1 MKSRLHIVIS
11 TIILVTLAL
20 PQSSLAGRIV
30 LTNDEW
36 TTSNAGFSNSP
47 DAEIYVQNI
56 ANIFANGGAGQ
67 FHAYS
72 TNFSLTGSAL
82 ANAMTSAG
90 HTWSVGTGIT
100 FDLSTLSLFDGIFLA
115 GNTVD
120 LDVLTGYVDAGGNV
134 YLAGGITSNAALTAN
149 NWNPFLNQFGLDFAS
164 TISIGASNE
173 PISSTHPIFENV
185 TTLYQAGGQEV
196 FDLDPTDLRNQVLEF
211 NTAGRGLYAIYDSTV
226 PIPPA
231 IWLFGSGLLGLIGIA
246 RRRKAA
252 NSA

>member
-1 MKSRLHIVIS
+1 MKQRLHLVFS
-11 TIILVTLAL
+11 TLILFTLVL
-20 PQSSLAGRIV
+20 PQTALAGRII
-30 LTNDEW
+30 LANDEW
-36 TTSNAGFSNSP
+36 PTSNTGFANSP
-47 DAEIYVQNI
+47 DVEIYVQNI

-100 FDLSTLSLFDGIFLA
+100 FDLSTLSVYDGIFLA

-120 LDVLTGYVDAGGNV
+120 LNVLKEYVDAGGNV

-149 NWNPFLNQFGLDFAS
+149 NWNPFLNQYGLDFAS

-196 FDLDPTDLRNQVLEF
+196 FDLDLTDLRNQVLEF

-231 IWLFGSGLLGLIGIA
+231 VWLFGSGLLGLVGIA

-252 NSA
+252 NST